1 MTKKIGIFV
10 GSLRKDSFNK
20 LVAKTMADLFQLISN
35 LFLLTLVI

>member
-1 MTKKIGIFV
+1 MTKNWYFV

-20 LVAKTMADLFQLISN
+20 LVAKQWRTYFQLISN